1 MTLET
6 ESSTTI
12 QVYWDPPP
20 IGAQNG
26 IITGYRIYF
35 RGVQFDTE
43 RSIEEFTIQI
53 PVYPAHDR
61 NSMLLQQLEEHNQYN
76 IAVEAVNINGT
87 SASSDEV
94 AVDTLPASEFN
105 E

>member
-1 MTLET
+1 MTVET
-6 ESSTTI
+6 ESSTAI
-12 QVYWDPPP
+12 QVSWDPPP
-20 IGAQNG
+20 ISGQNG

-35 RGVQFDTE
+35 RGVTFDTE
-43 RSIEEFTIQI
+43 RSIVEFTIQTL
-53 PVYPAHDR
+53 VYPAHDR
-61 NSMLLQQLEEHNQYN
+61 NSMLLQPLEEHNQYN

-94 AVDTLPASEFN
+94 AADTLPASEFN